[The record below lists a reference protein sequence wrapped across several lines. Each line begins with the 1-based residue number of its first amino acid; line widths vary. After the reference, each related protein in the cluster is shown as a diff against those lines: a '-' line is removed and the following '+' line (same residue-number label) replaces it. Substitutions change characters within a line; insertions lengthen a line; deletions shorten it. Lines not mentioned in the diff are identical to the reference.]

1 MANMGTANPGTEK
14 PGTSN
19 PGTEKPGTEKSCTP
33 PTMQGT
39 NTSSQNLRITLVN
52 LHPKSYQ
59 VE

>member
-14 PGTSN
+14 HGYS
-19 PGTEKPGTEKSCTP
+19 KPGYRKILYPP

>member
-19 PGTEKPGTEKSCTP
+19 PGTEKSCTP
-33 PTMQGT
+33 PDNQGA
-39 NTSSQNLRITLVN
+39 NISSQNLRSTLVN